1 MGNRSKWHLMVLV
14 GLVLLLT
21 SSGIACQPTPLPPQ
35 APAPTPSPAP
45 APTPTPPV
53 PSVSLTEATMAS
65 EVDSSNIPV
74 QTASV
79 FTDDVSTI
87 YCCAKLC
94 NAPADTRVKAEWIYV
109 GGEHSDLLNSILF
122 EDSLIGSGTRHLKFS
137 QNRPSS
143 GWSLGKYEVVLYL
156 NGEQNRVV
164 PFSIVETSPP
174 PPEPEVKELLVDW
187 ISGKYS
193 GTRYKIEGLV
203 RNVGTVPLD
212 DIQIEV
218 SCYDAD
224 GVLIMTESAPLEPSL
239 VAVSGSAHFRVELQQ
254 AKRLKTYNYRFV
266 TASGE
271 SIPFKR
277 GD

>member
-1 MGNRSKWHLMVLV
+1 MVLV
-14 GLVLLLT
+14 GLVLLLA
-21 SSGIACQPTPLPPQ
+21 SSGIACQPAPLPPQ

-45 APTPTPPV
+45 TPTPPV
-53 PSVSLTEATMAS
+53 PSASLTEATMAS

-87 YCCAKLC
+87 YCCAKLS

-156 NGEQNRVV
+156 NGEQSSVV
-164 PFSIVETSPP
+164 PFSIIETPPP
-174 PPEPEVKELLVDW
+174 PPEPEVKELLVAW

-212 DIQIEV
+212 DIRIEV

-224 GVLIMTESAPLEPSL
+224 GALVMTESVPLEPRI
-239 VAVSGSAHFRVELQQ
+239 VAVSRSAHFRVELQQ
-254 AKRLKTYNYRFV
+254 AKKLKTYNYRFV